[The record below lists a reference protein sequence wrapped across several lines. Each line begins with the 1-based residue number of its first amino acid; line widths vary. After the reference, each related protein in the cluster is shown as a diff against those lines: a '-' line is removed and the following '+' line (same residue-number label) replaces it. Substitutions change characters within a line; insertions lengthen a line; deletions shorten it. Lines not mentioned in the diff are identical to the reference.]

1 MTSEA
6 ANPGE
11 ERASPAAS
19 GWQPG
24 GDGAAVGEPGPSG
37 GDAGAASCRGGF
49 LRVAMVQMNPTVGDI
64 EGNTAAILRWL
75 EEARRQGSELV
86 VFPELAVTGYPPE
99 DLVFKPSF
107 LQDNL
112 AALRR
117 LAEATRGLTAIVG
130 FLDWQTDVYNAAGVL
145 HDGRWAATARK
156 VYLPNY
162 GVFDED
168 RYFQAGD
175 RALLLRLGEA
185 GIGVGI
191 CEDIW
196 YPTGP
201 ARAQALAGATVI
213 VNINASP
220 YHVRKGRFR
229 EKMLATRASDDCA
242 YVIYVN
248 MVGGQDELVFDG
260 QSLIVSPAGETLC
273 RGPAFREE
281 LILWDLDLGLP
292 RRVALHD
299 PRLRKDRARAREVE
313 PFPVEEVRLERLPA
327 PPRAPLAPRRE
338 EAELEAAAEVYEA
351 LVTGTRDYVRKN
363 GFRGVLLGLSGGID
377 SALVA
382 AIAADAVGPENV
394 TCLFLPSRYT
404 ARSSEEDA
412 RQVAKNL
419 GVRLVTVPIDDLF
432 AHYLR
437 VLGPNF
443 AGRAEDTTEENV
455 QARIRGTILMAFSN
469 KFGWLLLTTGNK
481 SELSTGY
488 VTLYGDMAGGFA
500 VLKDVP
506 KTMVYAL
513 ARHRNARGPSPV
525 IPERVLTKPPS
536 AELKADQK
544 DADTL
549 PPYEVLDP
557 ILRAYVEE
565 DRSLEEI
572 VATGFDEETVRR
584 SVLMVDRAEYKR
596 RQAPPGIK
604 ITPRA
609 FGRDRRMPITNRY
622 RE

>member
-1 MTSEA
+1 MRADEA
-6 ANPGE
+6 
-11 ERASPAAS
+11 
-19 GWQPG
+19 
-24 GDGAAVGEPGPSG
+24 EP
-37 GDAGAASCRGGF
+37 GF
-49 LRVAMVQMNPTVGDI
+49 LRVALVQLNPTVGDI
-64 EGNTAAILRWL
+64 GGNAAAILRWL
-75 EEARRQGSELV
+75 EEARRRGAELV

-99 DLVFKPSF
+99 DLVFKPAF
-107 LQDNL
+107 LRDNL
-112 AALRR
+112 DAVRR
-117 LAEATRGLTAIVG
+117 LAGATRGLTAVVG
-130 FLDWQTDVYNAAGVL
+130 FLDWETDVYNAAAVL

-168 RYFQAGD
+168 RYFRAGE
-175 RALLLRLGEA
+175 RALLLRLGDT

-201 ARAQALAGATVI
+201 VRAQALAGAGVI
-213 VNINASP
+213 VNVNASP

-229 EKMLATRASDDCA
+229 EKMLATRASDNCA
-242 YVIYVN
+242 YVVYVN

-260 QSLIVSPAGETLC
+260 QSLVVSPTGQTLL
-273 RGPAFREE
+273 RGRPFAEE
-281 LILWDLDLGLP
+281 LILADLDLGLP
-292 RRVALHD
+292 ARVALHD

-313 PFPVEEVRLERLPA
+313 PFPVEEVRLERLPPPA
-327 PPRAPLAPRRE
+327 RPPLPPRGE
-338 EAELEAAAEVYEA
+338 EPEPDAAAEIYDA
-351 LVTGTRDYVRKN
+351 LVLGTRDYVRKN

-377 SALVA
+377 SALTA
-382 AIAADAVGPENV
+382 CIACDAVGADNV
-394 TCLFLPSRYT
+394 HCLFLPSRYT
-404 ARSSEEDA
+404 ARASEEDA
-412 RQVAKNL
+412 RQVAANL
-419 GVRLVTVPIDDLF
+419 GLDLVTVPMDDLF
-432 AHYLR
+432 ARYLR
-437 VLGPNF
+437 ELAPHF
-443 AGRAEDTTEENV
+443 AGRPEDTTEENI
-455 QARIRGTILMAFSN
+455 QARIRGTLLMAFSN

-506 KTMVYAL
+506 KTLVYAL
-513 ARHRNARGPSPV
+513 ARHRNARGPAPV

-536 AELKADQK
+536 AELKGDQK
-544 DADTL
+544 DTDTL

-572 VATGFDEETVRR
+572 VAAGFDRETVRR
-584 SVLMVDRAEYKR
+584 AVRMVDRAEYKR

-609 FGRDRRMPITNRY
+609 FGRDRRMPITNGY